1 MEDGR
6 ENLNKLK
13 FKVRGFKFN
22 MIHVEGGDCMMGRGV
37 SEGDYGSDD
46 ERPAHLVSL
55 DSYYIGETEVTQ
67 ELWEAVMGRNP
78 VEDREGGNYPVVNV
92 TWSECQKFIE
102 KLNELT
108 GKKFRLPT
116 EAEWEYA
123 ARGGNRSQG
132 YKYSGSNNL
141 DDVGWYY
148 DGNYDSYP
156 VAQKQSNEL
165 GLYDMSGNVAE
176 WCSDWYEPEY
186 YENSPKHNPQ
196 GPNSSKIFNGRVL
209 RGGNYCSGN
218 GRSSISEC
226 SVSYRDY
233 SSPKERY
240 GFHGLRLALVLE

>member
-1 MEDGR
+1 
-6 ENLNKLK
+6 
-13 FKVRGFKFN
+13 
-22 MIHVEGGDCMMGRGV
+22 MIHVEGGEFMMGRGV

-132 YKYSGSNNL
+132 YKYSGSNNP
-141 DDVGWYY
+141 DDVAWYESY
-148 DGNYDSYP
+148 KNYP
-156 VAQKQSNEL
+156 VAQKQPNEL
-165 GLYDMSGNVAE
+165 GIYDMSGNVAE
-176 WCSDWYEPEY
+176 WCRDWYGSDY
-186 YENSPKHNPQ
+186 YKNSPKHDPW
-196 GPNSSKIFNGRVL
+196 GPTGSSRGRVV
-209 RGGNYCSGN
+209 RGGGYITTNKYDCRVVNRESN
-218 GRSSISEC
+218 TE
-226 SVSYRDY
+226 Y
-233 SSPKERY
+233 K
-240 GFHGLRLALVLE
+240 GFYKLGLRLVLE